1 MKGLEGFASHGWPR
15 GAMEGFTQV
24 SAGSGSVGW
33 TKSLMS
39 GVGGGS
45 GGGPER
51 LVRSLRQ
58 CTRGN
63 LVYLPL

>member
-24 SAGSGSVGW
+24 SAGSGSMGW

-45 GGGPER
+45 GGGGTREIGEEPEA
-51 LVRSLRQ
+51 VH
-58 CTRGN
+58 
-63 LVYLPL
+63 